1 MIGKTVL
8 RELEADD
15 VIRGLQAI
23 AETRSSRTARDTRA
37 ALVRVITCAQA
48 RNLVGRIVATL
59 VGSPPGKAPRRPSR
73 SLTVP
78 QAQAVLAEAEKDPL
92 YAYVV
97 LSRLVGVRTE
107 EARALRWDYLHLDG
121 DPDADPRCHRMSTS
135 GGLQGPSALLT
146 AAGRITG
153 AGTRAAD
160 EDVAGVGLPPAS
172 RS

>member
-15 VIRGLQAI
+15 VIRYGLQAI

-37 ALVRVITCAQA
+37 ALVRVITYAQA

-121 DPDADPRCHRMSTS
+121 DPDADPPVPPHVDLWRSARAIGSLNC
-135 GGLQGPSALLT
+135 GGSHNRSRH
-146 AAGRITG
+146 AGGR
-153 AGTRAAD
+153 
-160 EDVAGVGLPPAS
+160 
-172 RS
+172 